1 MLAPAS
7 SLPVPMVLWTLL
19 MAVSL
24 GAETDLWDNPI
35 CTKNVSVTRG
45 ERAVMTCTISNPFHN
60 VTICRRDHSGQHC
73 QLIFEEVTPRCTS
86 QDGWHLWVQGHTAQL
101 VTEEARDAQAGC
113 YHWIIVGLQISF
125 EATTLHLSEPPEPH
139 STASRGTQ
147 RIRGYPPQDPCALQD
162 RSPPQDPS
170 PSQDPSL
177 PQDPS
182 PPQGWSVPQAS
193 LHTPLITVFAI
204 LCVLVLGGVLAWCR
218 SRRNPRPRFIHLSS
232 RSSPSS
238 VSWCWEAYWPGAE
251 VAVSPD
257 LPAPMCRL

>member
-1 MLAPAS
+1 
-7 SLPVPMVLWTLL
+7 MVLWTLL

-139 STASRGTQ
+139 STASR
-147 RIRGYPPQDPCALQD
+147 
-162 RSPPQDPS
+162 
-170 PSQDPSL
+170 
-177 PQDPS
+177 
-182 PPQGWSVPQAS
+182 
-193 LHTPLITVFAI
+193 VFAI